1 MQGVKHLTNEELMKQ
16 NELQQKLIRSLLLM
30 GEHLDRRV
38 KLVQNGQHSI
48 GDFTDFLIEFP
59 MLMQEKVYNFRQ
71 QGLIFP
77 ENDTQNQLEVRNNG
91 KTDNE
96 QTDSTTGHI

>member
-1 MQGVKHLTNEELMKQ
+1 MTKEELQIQ
-16 NELQQKLIRSLLLM
+16 NELQQKLIKSLLLM

-38 KLVQNGQHSI
+38 KLVQNGQHTI
-48 GDFTDFLIEFP
+48 GDFTEFLIEFP

-77 ENDTQNQLEVRNNG
+77 ENDTQNQLEGNNNG
-91 KTDNE
+91 KTDHE